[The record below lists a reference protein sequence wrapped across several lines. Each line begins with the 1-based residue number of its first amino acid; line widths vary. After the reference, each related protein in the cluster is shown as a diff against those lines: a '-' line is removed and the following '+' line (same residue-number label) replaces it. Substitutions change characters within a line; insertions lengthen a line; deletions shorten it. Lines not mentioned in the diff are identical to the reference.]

1 MVKYLLQCSGG
12 IAVYFFVPG
21 SFVYGCIAA
30 CTHFIRLASE
40 CEAVAYLNSSEC
52 HNYALLVAVILLIF
66 AALILI
72 LSTLRLTNYLLAL
85 RLNVRM
91 LEGVNKSIMLR

>member
-12 IAVYFFVPG
+12 IAVYFFVGG

-30 CTHFIRLASE
+30 CTHFTKLASA
-40 CEAVAYLNSSEC
+40 CEAVAYLNNSEC
-52 HNYALLVAVILLIF
+52 HNYALLVAVILLVF

-72 LSTLRLTNYLLAL
+72 LSTLWLTNYLLAL
-85 RLNVRM
+85 RLNTQV
-91 LEGVNKSIMLR
+91 LEDVNKSVMLR